1 MARSRS
7 VLPAVII
14 GVSVVA
20 LTGMLALGF
29 RYVMAERRSAAAP
42 EPMEPPEPDYSRY
55 NLERARRVVAPEG
68 ILALAIKRYLV
79 RPGAYPASLD
89 DLIHRPAD
97 LPRDKVWDG
106 PYIHT
111 KSLLSDPWGR
121 PYRYR
126 APGIHRPDEY
136 DLWST
141 GPDGKDGTADDVG
154 NWS

>member
-14 GVSVVA
+14 GVLVLA

-29 RYVMAERRSAAAP
+29 RYVIGERRGAAAP
-42 EPMEPPEPDYSRY
+42 EPIEPPEPDYSRY
-55 NLERARRVVAPEG
+55 TVKRARRVVGPQG
-68 ILALAIKRYLV
+68 ILALAIKRYQV
-79 RPGAYPASLD
+79 RPGGLPASLD

-97 LPRDKVWDG
+97 LPPDKVWDG

-121 PYRYR
+121 PYRYQT
-126 APGIHRPDEY
+126 PGIHHPDEY

-141 GPDGKDGTADDVG
+141 GPDGKDGTTDDVG